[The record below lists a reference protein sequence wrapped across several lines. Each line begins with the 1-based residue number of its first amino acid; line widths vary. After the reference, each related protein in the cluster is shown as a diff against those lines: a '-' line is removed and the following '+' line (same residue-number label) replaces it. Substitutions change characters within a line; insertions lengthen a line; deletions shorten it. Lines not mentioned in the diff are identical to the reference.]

1 MSAVAESSKHSII
14 EDVQAIASATL
25 IIALG
30 VMVFKT
36 AGLVTGGTT
45 GLALLLHYMTGWR
58 FGLLLFVVN
67 LPFYWLA
74 WQKIG
79 VDFTLKTFISVGL
92 LSVWSELLPNWLV
105 FAKINPWF
113 AAVLA
118 GLLVGIG
125 LLMLFRHQASLGG
138 VGILAV
144 YLQKSRGWR
153 AGYVQLCV
161 DAVIVLC
168 AFLVATPTQVGISII
183 GAVVLNILLAINHKP
198 GRYIAT

>member
-1 MSAVAESSKHSII
+1 MGSATEHHKHSIA

-45 GLALLLHYMTGWR
+45 GLALLLHYITGWR
-58 FGLLLFVVN
+58 FGMLLFVVN

-79 VDFTLKTFISVGL
+79 VDFTVKTFISVGL

-105 FAKINPWF
+105 FAKINSWF

-161 DAVIVLC
+161 DAAIVLGV
-168 AFLVATPTQVGISII
+168 FFVATPTQVGISII

>member
-1 MSAVAESSKHSII
+1 MDTAAESSKHSII

-30 VMVFKT
+30 VMIFKT
-36 AGLVTGGTT
+36 AGLVAGGTT
-45 GLALLLHYMTGWR
+45 GLALLLHYITGWR
-58 FGLLLFVVN
+58 FGLLLFAIN

-79 VDFTLKTFISVGL
+79 TDFTLKTFISVGL

-105 FAKINPWF
+105 FEKINPWF

-144 YLQKSRGWR
+144 YMQKTRGWR
-153 AGYVQLCV
+153 AGYVQLCA
-161 DAVIVLC
+161 DTVIILC
-168 AFLVATPTQVGISII
+168 AFFVATPTQVGISII
-183 GAVVLNILLAINHKP
+183 GGVVLNILIAINHKP

>member
-36 AGLVTGGTT
+36 AGLITGGTT

-79 VDFTLKTFISVGL
+79 VDFTRKTFISVGL
-92 LSVWSELLPNWLV
+92 LSVW
-105 FAKINPWF
+105 
-113 AAVLA
+113 
-118 GLLVGIG
+118 
-125 LLMLFRHQASLGG
+125 
-138 VGILAV
+138 
-144 YLQKSRGWR
+144 
-153 AGYVQLCV
+153 
-161 DAVIVLC
+161 
-168 AFLVATPTQVGISII
+168 
-183 GAVVLNILLAINHKP
+183 
-198 GRYIAT
+198 

>member
-1 MSAVAESSKHSII
+1 MDTVAENNKHSIV

-74 WQKIG
+74 WHKIG

-92 LSVWSELLPNWLV
+92 L
-105 FAKINPWF
+105 
-113 AAVLA
+113 
-118 GLLVGIG
+118 
-125 LLMLFRHQASLGG
+125 
-138 VGILAV
+138 
-144 YLQKSRGWR
+144 
-153 AGYVQLCV
+153 
-161 DAVIVLC
+161 
-168 AFLVATPTQVGISII
+168 
-183 GAVVLNILLAINHKP
+183 
-198 GRYIAT
+198 